1 MPRRGGQGRH
11 PVNKSLAAETA
22 FLQTKPGDP
31 QGMSRHYGLGP
42 TLDQFEDMPVL
53 PGIPMFGYK
62 AEYVFQ
68 NALNVDTTNVWTEVN
83 DNAGTGLTVQDE
95 RGGLAKFTNDTG
107 DDDFYYYVSVNEIA
121 ALNSAK
127 DLWFF
132 TKIRILD
139 VSEAD
144 WFVGICA
151 KVSAADAL
159 FDARVDS
166 IGFFGNDGS
175 AIVRL
180 ESNKDS
186 TSVPNTDGVISITDD
201 IVWNLAFHVVNNSEV
216 HFFGGLPGVR
226 YSYLGTI
233 ATNLPDDEEMAFA
246 FGCRNGT
253 TSANAMSIGRTLIIQ
268 DE

>member
-1 MPRRGGQGRH
+1 MGRRRGMGRH
-11 PVNKSLAAETA
+11 PSNKRRAAETA
-22 FLQTKPGDP
+22 FLRTKITDP
-31 QGMSRHYGLGP
+31 QGVQRHFGIGP
-42 TLDQFEDMPVL
+42 TLDQFEDMPKL
-53 PGIPMFGYK
+53 PSIPMFGYV
-62 AEYVFQ
+62 AEYRFQ
-68 NALNVDTTNVWTEVN
+68 DTLDVDTTNKWTEVN

-95 RGGLAKFTNDTG
+95 RGGLAKFINDTG
-107 DDDFYYYVSVNEIA
+107 DNDFYYYVSVNEIA
-121 ALNSAK
+121 KVDSAK
-127 DLWFF
+127 DLWLF

-144 WFVGICA
+144 WFVGLCA

-166 IGFFGNDGS
+166 IGFFGTDGS

-201 IVWNLAFHVVNNSEV
+201 VIWNLAFHVVNDDEV
-216 HFFGGLPGVR
+216 HYFGGLPGTR
-226 YSYLGTI
+226 YSYLGTV
-233 ATNLPDDEEMAFA
+233 ATNIPDNEEMALA

-253 TSANAMSIGRTLIIQ
+253 TSANAMSIGRTIVVQ

>member
-1 MPRRGGQGRH
+1 MPARGGKGRH
-11 PVNKSLAAETA
+11 PVAKANAVEAA
-22 FLQTKPGDP
+22 FLQVKTTDP
-31 QGMSRHYGLGP
+31 QGMSRHKGLGP
-42 TLDQFEDMPVL
+42 TKDQFEDMPKL

-68 NALNVDTTNVWTEVN
+68 DTLDVDTTNKWTEVN

-107 DDDFYYYVSVNEIA
+107 DNDFYYYVSVNEIA
-121 ALNSAK
+121 KVDSAK

-144 WFVGICA
+144 WFVGLVK

-166 IGFFGNDGS
+166 IGFFGTDGS
-175 AIVRL
+175 ALVRL
-180 ESNKDS
+180 EANKDS

-201 IVWNLAFHVVNNSEV
+201 VIWNLAFHVVNDDEV
-216 HFFGGLPGVR
+216 HFFGGLPGTR

-233 ATNLPDDEEMAFA
+233 ATNVPDDEEMAFA

-253 TSANAMSIGRTLIIQ
+253 TAANAMSIGRTIVIQ

>member
-1 MPRRGGQGRH
+1 MPRRRGQGRAS
-11 PVNKSLAAETA
+11 VNKGLAADTA
-22 FLQTKPGDP
+22 FLQTKPADP

-42 TLDQFEDMPVL
+42 ALDQFEDMPVL
-53 PGIPMFGYK
+53 PGIPMFGYVNQ
-62 AEYVFQ
+62 YTFQ
-68 NALNVDTTNVWTEVN
+68 NALDVDTTNKWTEVN

-107 DDDFYYYVSVNEIA
+107 DNDFYYYVSVNEVTG
-121 ALNSAK
+121 LVTAK

-166 IGFFGNDGS
+166 VGLFGVDGS
-175 AIVRL
+175 AIIRL

-186 TSVPNTDGVISITDD
+186 TSTPNTDGVKSLVDD
-201 IVWNLAFHVVNNSEV
+201 TIINLAFHVVGVTQV
-216 HFFGGLPGVR
+216 HYFAGTPGAR
-226 YSYLGTI
+226 YAYLGSV
-233 ATNLPDDEEMAFA
+233 ATDIPDDEEMAFS

-253 TSANAMSIGRTLIIQ
+253 GGANAMSIGRTIIVQ